1 MSNVDKSLS
10 ESFGVEPI
18 WNPESADFPLAET
31 EKQEVAVSVE
41 APVPIVVEKT
51 ENEEKVI
58 DDDAEFVRLK
68 LLSLLNKGEDAFEYL
83 LHLAKSE
90 DRVNGFEVLNSMLSN
105 MTDMSLKILEIHEK
119 KRKLKGSA
127 KKQSDA
133 VTDET
138 KVVNT
143 TTNNIIFNG
152 TTSELQDLIK
162 KQLGNDDD
170 TIEG

>member
-1 MSNVDKSLS
+1 MSKIDRSLS
-10 ESFGVEPI
+10 EAFGVEPI
-18 WNPESADFPLAET
+18 WNPESSDFPLAET
-31 EKQEVAVSVE
+31 STPKEEP
-41 APVPIVVEKT
+41 APVPAVIQEQAPKT
-51 ENEEKVI
+51 EDVVI

-119 KRKLKGSA
+119 KRKLKGGA
-127 KKQSDA
+127 KKQTDVS
-133 VTDET
+133 DET
-138 KVVNT
+138 PIVNKT

-162 KQLGNDDD
+162 KQIGSDDD